1 MKPAALSPESQLAL
15 SLKSMNE
22 TIINE
27 DLFGEFCRHMS
38 ASINVVDV
46 LHKLDQLEPE
56 MVLSEDDPSI
66 LVRHDSELFSL
77 LKEFEYAAFVEAFV
91 GRLRIEECCHD
102 VFLSE
107 VEKDA
112 FSIFVE
118 GFKQLAPR
126 TKVEVT
132 EDGFVVHSALLIA
145 DLILP
150 IISRVHEQV
159 LYELAHFIK
168 MLKAV
173 EGNRQ
178 SLFLNAKS
186 PTPES
191 QYILLWVAQKLK
203 IPFAPYSSVVAGV

>member
-1 MKPAALSPESQLAL
+1 MI
-15 SLKSMNE
+15 E
-22 TIINE
+22 TIIDE
-27 DLFGEFCRHMS
+27 DLFGEFCRHLS
-38 ASINVVDV
+38 ASINVIDV
-46 LHKLDQLEPE
+46 LHKLDELEPG
-56 MVLSEDDPSI
+56 MVISKDDPSI
-66 LVRHDSELFSL
+66 LVRHDPELFSL
-77 LKEFEYAAFVEAFV
+77 LKEFGYAAFVEAYV

-107 VEKDA
+107 IEEDA

-132 EDGFVVHSALLIA
+132 ENGFVVHSALLIA

-150 IISRVHEQV
+150 IISRVHEQI
-159 LYELAHFIK
+159 LHELDHFLNT
-168 MLKAV
+168 LKAV
-173 EGNRQ
+173 GGHPQ

-191 QYILLWVAQKLK
+191 QYILLWVTQRLK
-203 IPFAPYSSVVAGV
+203 IPTAPFSRIVTEV

>member
-1 MKPAALSPESQLAL
+1 
-15 SLKSMNE
+15 MNE
-22 TIINE
+22 TIIDE
-27 DLFGEFCRHMS
+27 DLFGEFCRHLS
-38 ASINVVDV
+38 ASINVIDV
-46 LHKLDQLEPE
+46 LHKLDQLEPG
-56 MVLSEDDPSI
+56 MVISKDDPSI
-66 LVRHDSELFSL
+66 LVRHDPELFSL
-77 LKEFEYAAFVEAFV
+77 LKEFEYRAFVEAFV
-91 GRLRIEECCHD
+91 GRLRVEECCHD

-107 VEKDA
+107 IEKDS

-132 EDGFVVHSALLIA
+132 ENGFVVHSALLIA

-159 LYELAHFIK
+159 LHELEHFINI
-168 MLKAV
+168 LKAV
-173 EGNRQ
+173 GGNPQ

-203 IPFAPYSSVVAGV
+203 IPTAPFSSVVAVV